1 MSKLNNT
8 EKVSY
13 KRTVKILCVFF
24 VLSVISVAMVYTKFV
39 QGVEDFWKD
48 KAEDVSLLEDGVLSE
63 LIDLDAYAPT
73 DEPREIELE
82 ELALEYME
90 KQGGVSVFEEIFTKY
105 IE

>member
-1 MSKLNNT
+1 MNNT

-13 KRTVKILCVFF
+13 KRTLKILCLFF
-24 VLSVISVAMVYTKFV
+24 ALSVISVAMVYTKFV

-48 KAEDVSLLEDGVLSE
+48 KAEDVLVLEGGVLSE
-63 LIDLDAYAPT
+63 LIDLDAYVPT